1 MSVSK
6 LKKFFIQNQNADEA
20 ASAPKRNTKAP
31 SRRRNKV
38 KGNRGEE
45 PSHFPDRSVEPPSI
59 SENSTD
65 KQTRQRAQRMNAV
78 PDRNNEISSQMKARK
93 QKNKTKNMRRHT
105 VPASPPSSDITEMS
119 SEHSSNNGL
128 MVRRSRPSNRVR
140 KKRGED
146 PPQLQHAEER
156 RKEVRKRRVEQ
167 TQEKNKKISEPTNTK
182 SSTSSKKPKMY
193 KGNMQIQPEQD
204 EDKWTEEELAKLQ
217 EYVQFPHKPSPF
229 HRIQLKCVCL
239 IQGSG
244 ALPKKHGKL
253 LGQGGEYCGNALC
266 RRVS

>member
-6 LKKFFIQNQNADEA
+6 LKKFFIRNQNADKA

-45 PSHFPDRSVEPPSI
+45 PSHSPVEPPSI
-59 SENSTD
+59 SEESTG
-65 KQTRQRAQRMNAV
+65 KRTRSIQRAQRMNDV
-78 PDRNNEISSQMKARK
+78 PDRNNEISSPMKLRK
-93 QKNKTKNMRRHT
+93 QKNKKKNMRRHT
-105 VPASPPSSDITEMS
+105 VPASPPSSDMNETS
-119 SEHSSNNGL
+119 SEHSSNNSL
-128 MVRRSRPSNRVR
+128 MVRRSRPSNRVQ

-156 RKEVRKRRVEQ
+156 RKEVRKGRVEQ

-193 KGNMQIQPEQD
+193 KGNMQIPPEQD

-253 LGQGGEYCGNALC
+253 LGKGGEYCGNALC